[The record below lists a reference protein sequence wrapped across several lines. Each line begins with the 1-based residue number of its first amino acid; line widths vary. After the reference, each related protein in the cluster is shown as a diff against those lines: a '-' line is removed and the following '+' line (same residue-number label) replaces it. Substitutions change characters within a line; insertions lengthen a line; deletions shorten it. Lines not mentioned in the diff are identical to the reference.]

1 MSNLSFSLHLQ
12 LHENMYKGVSCEK
25 SCNKQI
31 RTEFFPEGITNGAHW
46 YALKGGMQDFTYLH
60 TNCFEIT
67 VELGCDKYPM
77 LDELPKYW
85 NENRIALVDFIF
97 EVHKSLHGFI
107 LEMDG
112 SPVPGALIEVE
123 GVEHMV
129 RSNAD
134 GDYWRLL
141 APGDYTIRVTTGQ
154 HAVFRRNVTILD
166 DQLYRPQ
173 FNITL
178 VRLPG
183 HSIPRME
190 DPNGAANQLSTVV
203 YFIFFLTLIF
213 TTVMIGVCGYH
224 IMDYC
229 KYSKQGACSYSKLSD
244 LMIGSF
250 NLKVSS

>member
-1 MSNLSFSLHLQ
+1 
-12 LHENMYKGVSCEK
+12 MYKGVSCEK
-25 SCNKQI
+25 ICNKHI
-31 RTEFFPEGITNGAHW
+31 NREYFPDGITNGAHW
-46 YALKGGMQDFTYLH
+46 YALKGGMQDFSYLH

-85 NENRIALVDFIF
+85 NENRVALVDFIY

-107 LEMDG
+107 LNTDG
-112 SPVPGALIEVE
+112 SPVAGALIEVE
-123 GVEHMV
+123 GVDHSV

-141 APGDYTIRVTTGQ
+141 APGNYTIRVSTGQ
-154 HAVFRRNVTILD
+154 HKVFRQNVTMLN

-173 FNITL
+173 FNVTL
-178 VRLPG
+178 ELLPG
-183 HSIPRME
+183 HFIRTME
-190 DPNGAANQLSTVV
+190 DPNGAANQLSTIV

-229 KYSKQGACSYSKLSD
+229 KYHKQGSYSFSKESL
-244 LMIGSF
+244 
-250 NLKVSS
+250 